1 MYIPLLLFIKIGSS
15 TKTIILETGHTIK
28 VKNSFLTNLPSF
40 QFFDKHS
47 IKKWGHIIG
56 LSVLILTC
64 TMYYCTCTVLTVH
77 DMQYMQEHSNE
88 PRQILG
94 IGACYCNVFLRF
106 VWIADEAQMMLT
118 LQITNKT
125 KSTRKV
131 NIFDSY
137 NIFKR

>member
-1 MYIPLLLFIKIGSS
+1 MYIPLLLFIKIDSC
-15 TKTIILETGHTIK
+15 TKAIILETGHIIK

-40 QFFDKHS
+40 QFFDKLAYQKAM
-47 IKKWGHIIG
+47 I
-56 LSVLILTC
+56 VTC
-64 TMYYCTCTVLTVH
+64 TVYYCTCTILTVH
-77 DMQYMQEHSNE
+77 DRQYMQEYSNE

-106 VWIADEAQMMLT
+106 VWIADEVQMMLT
-118 LQITNKT
+118 LQITNKM

-131 NIFDSY
+131 NIFDLC